1 MIVWHG
7 TVGVTGPGLA
17 MKLAEGGLLS
27 ADDIRSAL
35 ELLPAEPS
43 NEDSETELERNNP
56 ELEPDAS

>member
-7 TVGVTGPGLA
+7 TVGVTGPELA
-17 MKLAEGGLLS
+17 MKLAEDGLLS